1 MAPEIICQK
10 HYDAKADL
18 WSVGVI
24 LYGMFLN
31 TLLLSTKIDEPRE
44 KLLQWKYD
52 DSLKV

>member
-31 TLLLSTKIDEPRE
+31 KLLLSTKIVNPRGT
-44 KLLQWKYD
+44 LLQWKYD
-52 DSLKV
+52 DSLKI